1 VQNDLPT
8 GVRGEDD
15 EHGSRTA
22 LDKLGRL
29 VKDDG

>member
-1 VQNDLPT
+1 MSELSGT
-8 GVRGEDD
+8 CEDN